1 MGTSAAEVLHF
12 VSVPAD
18 AADESFTPTY
28 IFASRREP
36 QSTQGNNANQGS
48 PGVQQILPLSGSKK
62 VCILCNNTLNFYTLP
77 ELSPAFNTVVSN
89 CTWVGGIDLN
99 NGAKQDIAETVMI
112 CIKSRIRLVR
122 IGDAPVRVKDIEF
135 PGCLASARRENYAC
149 VADSNSYS
157 LLDVE
162 NKQKINLFPI
172 SSLDESSG
180 SGRVSG
186 RVEDISHAFEPRTS
200 SNSISGRHG
209 LSDPNIDAKPH
220 NRSTSLGTFVAAIG
234 KRQGTPTSTSRERQE
249 RKHLE
254 SSERASSPLRAPT
267 ARRSLSTSRSPSRNS
282 PSPEKPLP
290 PPPEQRNPQKA
301 VPTISSKMSPNLR
314 PHIVSPSASEF
325 LLTIGTTPTEPGVG
339 LFVNL
344 DGDVVRGTLQFSRY
358 PTAVVVDTNEPGLES
373 SSQSNGG
380 FSEGHILAAMPRPG
394 TPHDHP
400 SIEIQKWSMS
410 GDYQK
415 EWLDVPV
422 HLRVDDSL
430 GSESSYKNGLGSVH
444 TAITVPFPEVG
455 ASLRASR
462 LKLRSNRIGV
472 KADGEE
478 KPVLEDW
485 ETRRNKEEAEFGRR
499 LGGRESNI
507 VVWSGDKIWWIV
519 RNPLAMRLDAAVNH
533 ALGTFDDTS
542 TTTFGVNRNRLIE
555 IITNIRGQEAT
566 TETEFLSLEY
576 IRQKISLILFC
587 DFILQ
592 PPASLTT
599 HDRHNRIIGELLMES
614 RTDPRVILNLLP
626 LLHGEITE
634 GSKGIWIHS
643 GLVWVIEHFWSTV
656 SRKSQPSAERI
667 LDLKNREMIDL
678 LKQYLFAWRQRKGFG
693 STEDEAEVSQT
704 VDAAILHVLLH
715 SDKLHLGGSSG
726 FSSSKAELYSL
737 VDAGVDC
744 FDRAVALLEK
754 YQRLFVLSRL
764 YGGQK
769 MAEKVLQTWRRI
781 IDGELDAGG
790 ELGDGEN
797 EMRKYLVKIRDP
809 NIFHEYGAWL
819 ATRNP
824 ALGVQVYT
832 DDTSKV
838 KLPPHEVVALLQE
851 KAPEAVKVYLEH
863 LVFGKKNFQY
873 ANNLISYYLDSV
885 LAILSSSEEA
895 KEILSKSYETYRSLQ
910 SPKPTYR
917 QFITDNALSIPWW
930 HDRLRLLEL
939 LGGSHGTEFSY
950 DLEKIVSRIEPYEQS
965 LVPESIILDGRQ
977 GRHHQ
982 ALRLLIHGL
991 GDYHTAISYC
1001 LLNGAS
1007 IFYPA
1012 SGPGSTSIFHATP
1025 AAEGEDQQ
1033 EVLFG
1038 YLLGEFLRIED
1049 MDNRLECT
1057 SGLLERFGSW
1067 YDLSEVLGLI
1077 PESWSIDQISGFL
1090 VSALRRLVQEKNE
1103 AMITKALSGAE
1114 NLQVAA
1120 KFVEK
1125 CSELGPQMD
1134 TGQ

>member
-1 MGTSAAEVLHF
+1 MYVGTSAAEVLHF
-12 VSVPAD
+12 VSIPAD
-18 AADESFTPTY
+18 AADESLTPTY
-28 IFASRREP
+28 MFATRREL
-36 QSTQGNNANQGS
+36 QSMQGSNANQDS
-48 PGVQQILPLSGSKK
+48 LGVQQILPLSGPKK
-62 VCILCNNTLNFYTLP
+62 VCILCNNTLTFYSLP
-77 ELSPAFNTVVSN
+77 ELSPAFNTIVSN

-99 NGAKQDIAETVMI
+99 SDAKQDIAETVMI

-135 PGCLASARRENYAC
+135 PGCLASARRENFAC

-180 SGRVSG
+180 SGRV
-186 RVEDISHAFEPRTS
+186 EDISQAFESRTS
-200 SNSISGRHG
+200 RNSVSGRPG
-209 LSDPNIDAKPH
+209 LPDSNIDVKPH

-234 KRQGTPTSTSRERQE
+234 KRQATPTSTSREGQE

-267 ARRSLSTSRSPSRNS
+267 ARRSVSTSRSPSRQS
-282 PSPEKPLP
+282 PSPEKSLP
-290 PPPEQRNPQKA
+290 PPPEHPSSQKA
-301 VPTISSKMSPNLR
+301 VQTISSKLPSNLR
-314 PHIVSPSASEF
+314 PHIVSPSATEF
-325 LLTIGTTPTEPGVG
+325 LLTTGTTPIEPGVG

-358 PTAVVVDTNEPGLES
+358 PTAVVVDMNEPGLES
-373 SSQSNGG
+373 NSQSNGG

-394 TPHDHP
+394 TPHDRP
-400 SIEIQKWSMS
+400 SIEIQKWSMG
-410 GDYQK
+410 GDNQK

-422 HLRVDDSL
+422 NLSADDSL
-430 GSESSYKNGLGSVH
+430 ASDSPYKHGLVGVH
-444 TAITVPFPEVG
+444 TSIIVPFAEVG

-462 LKLRSNRIGV
+462 LKLPNGKIGII
-472 KADGEE
+472 ADDEE
-478 KPVLEDW
+478 KPVLEDM
-485 ETRRNKEEAEFGRR
+485 ETQRNEEEAEFGRR

-507 VVWSGDKIWWIV
+507 VVWSGNKIWWV
-519 RNPLAMRLDAAVNH
+519 VKNPLAMRLDAAINH
-533 ALGTFDDTS
+533 ALGIIDDTS
-542 TTTFGVNRNRLIE
+542 STTPDVNRSRLIE

-592 PPASLTT
+592 PPVSLKS
-599 HDRHNRIIGELLMES
+599 HDNQNRIIGDLLMES
-614 RTDPRVILNLLP
+614 STDPRVILSLVPVLR
-626 LLHGEITE
+626 GEITE

-643 GLVWVIEHFWSTV
+643 GLVWVIEHFWSAI
-656 SRKSQPSAERI
+656 SSKSLPSKERI
-667 LDLKNREMIDL
+667 LDLRTGEMIDL
-678 LKQYLFAWRQRKGFG
+678 LKRYLFAWRQRKGFG

-704 VDAAILHVLLH
+704 VDAAILHLLLH
-715 SDKLHLGGSSG
+715 SDKLHLDGSAG
-726 FSSSKAELYSL
+726 FPSSRAELYSL

-754 YQRLFVLSRL
+754 YDRLFVLSRL

-769 MAEKVLQTWRRI
+769 MAGKVLHTWRRI
-781 IDGELDAGG
+781 IDGENDAGN

-809 NIFHEYGAWL
+809 KIFQEYGVWL
-819 ATRNP
+819 AMRNP

-832 DDTSKV
+832 DDYSKV
-838 KLPPHEVVALLQE
+838 KLLPHEVVALLQE
-851 KAPEAVKVYLEH
+851 KAPEAVKFYLEH
-863 LVFGKKNFQY
+863 LVFGKKNFHY
-873 ANNLISYYLDSV
+873 ANDLISYYLDNV
-885 LAILSSSEEA
+885 LTILSSSEEA
-895 KEILSKSYETYRSLQ
+895 KEILSKSYETYRALQ

-939 LGGSHGTEFSY
+939 LGGSHGADFSY
-950 DLEKIVSRIEPYEQS
+950 DVENILARIEPFEQS

-1012 SGPGSTSIFHATP
+1012 SGPSSTAVIHA
-1025 AAEGEDQQ
+1025 AGGEDQQ
-1033 EVLFG
+1033 AVLFG
-1038 YLLGEFLRIED
+1038 CLLGEFLRIED
-1049 MDNRLECT
+1049 MDNRLERT
-1057 SGLLERFGSW
+1057 SELLERFGSW

-1077 PESWSIDQISGFL
+1077 PESWSVDHISGFL
-1090 VSALRRLVQEKNE
+1090 VSALRRLVQERNE

-1125 CSELGPQMD
+1125 CSSLGPQVD

>member
-12 VSVPAD
+12 VSIPAN
-18 AADESFTPTY
+18 AADESLNPTY
-28 IFASRREP
+28 MFATRREP
-36 QSTQGNNANQGS
+36 QSTQSNNANQAS
-48 PGVQQILPLSGSKK
+48 PGVQQILPLSGCKK
-62 VCILCNNTLNFYTLP
+62 VCILCNNTLTFYSLP
-77 ELSPAFNTVVSN
+77 ELSPAFNTIVSN

-99 NGAKQDIAETVMI
+99 NDAKQDIAETVMI

-122 IGDAPVRVKDIEF
+122 IGDAPVRIKDIEF
-135 PGCLASARRENYAC
+135 PGCLASARRENFAC

-172 SSLDESSG
+172 SSLDESLG
-180 SGRVSG
+180 NG
-186 RVEDISHAFEPRTS
+186 RVEDISHAFESRTS
-200 SNSISGRHG
+200 SNSVSGRPG
-209 LSDPNIDAKPH
+209 LSDANIDAKPH

-267 ARRSLSTSRSPSRNS
+267 ARRSVSTSRSPSRQS

-290 PPPEQRNPQKA
+290 PPPEQPSSQKP
-301 VPTISSKMSPNLR
+301 VPIISSKISSNLR

-325 LLTIGTTPTEPGVG
+325 LLTTGTTPTEPGVG

-358 PTAVVVDTNEPGLES
+358 PTAVVVDMNEPDLES
-373 SSQSNGG
+373 SLQSNGG

-400 SIEIQKWSMS
+400 SIEIQKWSM
-410 GDYQK
+410 GGEDQK
-415 EWLDVPV
+415 EWLDVPA
-422 HLRVDDSL
+422 DPSL
-430 GSESSYKNGLGSVH
+430 GDNLGSDSCYKYGLGGVH
-444 TAITVPFPEVG
+444 TTITVPFPEVG
-455 ASLRASR
+455 ANLRASR
-462 LKLRSNRIGV
+462 LKLPSDRIGIISN
-472 KADGEE
+472 GEE
-478 KPVLEDW
+478 NPVSVLEDW

-507 VVWSGDKIWWIV
+507 VLWSGDKIWWVV
-519 RNPLAMRLDAAVNH
+519 RNPLAMRLDAAINQ
-533 ALGTFDDTS
+533 ALGIIDDNS
-542 TTTFGVNRNRLIE
+542 TTTLDVNQNRLIE

-576 IRQKISLILFC
+576 IRQKICLILFC

-592 PPASLTT
+592 PPMSLKI
-599 HDRHNRIIGELLMES
+599 HDKQNRIIGELLMES
-614 RTDPRVILNLLP
+614 NTDPRVILTLVP
-626 LLHGEITE
+626 LLREEVTE

-643 GLVWVIEHFWSTV
+643 GLVWVIEHFWPTI
-656 SRKSQPSAERI
+656 SRKSQPSEERI
-667 LDLKNREMIDL
+667 LDLRSVEMVDL
-678 LKQYLFAWRQRKGFG
+678 LKRYLFAWRQRKGFG

-704 VDAAILHVLLH
+704 VDAAILHLLLH
-715 SDKLHLGGSSG
+715 SDKVHLSGSAG
-726 FSSSKAELYSL
+726 FPSSKTELYSL

-754 YQRLFVLSRL
+754 HQRLFVLSRL

-769 MAEKVLQTWRRI
+769 MAGKVLHTWRRI
-781 IDGELDAGG
+781 IEGEADAGN

-809 NIFHEYGAWL
+809 NMFHEYGVWL

-824 ALGVQVYT
+824 TLGVQVYT
-832 DDTSKV
+832 DDNSKV

-873 ANNLISYYLDSV
+873 ANDLISYYLDSV

-895 KEILSKSYETYRSLQ
+895 KEILSKSYETYRALQ

-939 LGGSHGTEFSY
+939 LGGSHGAEFSY
-950 DLEKIVSRIEPYEQS
+950 DVEKILSRIEPFEQS

-1012 SGPGSTSIFHATP
+1012 SGPSSTPIIR
-1025 AAEGEDQQ
+1025 AAEGEDKQ

-1049 MDNRLECT
+1049 MDNRLERT
-1057 SGLLERFGSW
+1057 SELLERFGSW

-1077 PESWSIDQISGFL
+1077 PESWSVDHISGFL

-1120 KFVEK
+1120 KYVEK
-1125 CSELGPQMD
+1125 CSELGPQVD

>member
-12 VSVPAD
+12 VSIPAN
-18 AADESFTPTY
+18 AADESLNPTY
-28 IFASRREP
+28 MFATRREP
-36 QSTQGNNANQGS
+36 QSTQSNNANQAS
-48 PGVQQILPLSGSKK
+48 PGVQQILPLSGCKK
-62 VCILCNNTLNFYTLP
+62 VCILCNNTLTFYSLP
-77 ELSPAFNTVVSN
+77 ELSPAFNTIVSN

-99 NGAKQDIAETVMI
+99 NDAKQDIAETVMI

-122 IGDAPVRVKDIEF
+122 IGDAPVRIKDIEF
-135 PGCLASARRENYAC
+135 PGCLASARRENFAC

-172 SSLDESSG
+172 SSLDESLG
-180 SGRVSG
+180 NG
-186 RVEDISHAFEPRTS
+186 RVEDISHAFESRTS
-200 SNSISGRHG
+200 SNSVSGRPG
-209 LSDPNIDAKPH
+209 LSDPNFDAKPH

-267 ARRSLSTSRSPSRNS
+267 ARRSVSTSRSPSRQS

-290 PPPEQRNPQKA
+290 PPPEQPSSQKP
-301 VPTISSKMSPNLR
+301 VPIISSKISSNLR

-325 LLTIGTTPTEPGVG
+325 LLTTGTTPTEPGVG

-358 PTAVVVDTNEPGLES
+358 PTAVVVDMNEPDLES
-373 SSQSNGG
+373 SLQSNGG

-400 SIEIQKWSMS
+400 SIEIQKWSM
-410 GDYQK
+410 GGEDQK
-415 EWLDVPV
+415 EWLDVPA
-422 HLRVDDSL
+422 DPSL
-430 GSESSYKNGLGSVH
+430 GDNLGSDSCYKYGLGGVH
-444 TAITVPFPEVG
+444 TTITVPFPEVG
-455 ASLRASR
+455 ANLRASR
-462 LKLRSNRIGV
+462 LKLPSDRIGIISN
-472 KADGEE
+472 GEE
-478 KPVLEDW
+478 NPVSVLEDW

-507 VVWSGDKIWWIV
+507 VLWSGDKIWWVV
-519 RNPLAMRLDAAVNH
+519 RNPLAMRLDAAINQ
-533 ALGTFDDTS
+533 ALGIIDDNS
-542 TTTFGVNRNRLIE
+542 TTTLDVNQNRLIE

-576 IRQKISLILFC
+576 IRQKICLILFC

-592 PPASLTT
+592 PPMSLKI
-599 HDRHNRIIGELLMES
+599 HDKQNRIIGELLMES
-614 RTDPRVILNLLP
+614 NTDPRVILTLVP
-626 LLHGEITE
+626 LLREEVTE

-643 GLVWVIEHFWSTV
+643 GLVWVIEHFWPTI
-656 SRKSQPSAERI
+656 SRKSQPSEERI
-667 LDLKNREMIDL
+667 LDLRSVEMVDL
-678 LKQYLFAWRQRKGFG
+678 LKRYLFAWRQRKGFG

-704 VDAAILHVLLH
+704 VDAAILHLLLH
-715 SDKLHLGGSSG
+715 SDKVHLSGSAG
-726 FSSSKAELYSL
+726 FPSSKTELYSL

-754 YQRLFVLSRL
+754 HQRLFVLSRL

-769 MAEKVLQTWRRI
+769 MAGKVLHTWRRI
-781 IDGELDAGG
+781 IEGEADAGN

-809 NIFHEYGAWL
+809 NMFHEYGVWL

-824 ALGVQVYT
+824 TLGVQVYT
-832 DDTSKV
+832 DDNSKV

-873 ANNLISYYLDSV
+873 ANDLISYYLDSV

-895 KEILSKSYETYRSLQ
+895 KEILSKSYETYRALQ

-939 LGGSHGTEFSY
+939 LGGSHGAEFSY
-950 DLEKIVSRIEPYEQS
+950 DVEKILSRIEPFEQS

-1012 SGPGSTSIFHATP
+1012 SGPSSTPIIR
-1025 AAEGEDQQ
+1025 AAEGEDKQ

-1049 MDNRLECT
+1049 MDNRLERT
-1057 SGLLERFGSW
+1057 SELLERFGSW

-1077 PESWSIDQISGFL
+1077 PESWSVDHISGFL

-1120 KFVEK
+1120 KYVEK
-1125 CSELGPQMD
+1125 CSELGPQVD

>member
-1 MGTSAAEVLHF
+1 MGTSASEVLHF
-12 VSVPAD
+12 VSIPAD
-18 AADESFTPTY
+18 AADESLNPTY
-28 IFASRREP
+28 MFATRREP

-62 VCILCNNTLNFYTLP
+62 VCILCNNTLTFYSLP
-77 ELSPAFNTVVSN
+77 ELSPAFNTIVSN

-99 NGAKQDIAETVMI
+99 NNAKQDTAETVMI

-135 PGCLASARRENYAC
+135 PGCLASARRENFAC

-162 NKQKINLFPI
+162 NKQKITLFPI

-180 SGRVSG
+180 SGRV
-186 RVEDISHAFEPRTS
+186 EDISHAFESRTS
-200 SNSISGRHG
+200 SNSISGRPG
-209 LSDPNIDAKPH
+209 LSDSNNDAKLH

-254 SSERASSPLRAPT
+254 STERASSPLRAPT
-267 ARRSLSTSRSPSRNS
+267 ARRSVSTSRSPSRQS

-290 PPPEQRNPQKA
+290 PPPEQPSSQKA
-301 VPTISSKMSPNLR
+301 IPTISSKISSNLK

-325 LLTIGTTPTEPGVG
+325 LLTTGTTPAEPGVG

-358 PTAVVVDTNEPGLES
+358 PTALVVDMNESGLES
-373 SSQSNGG
+373 SLRSNGRL
-380 FSEGHILAAMPRPG
+380 SEGHILAAMPRPG

-400 SIEIQKWSMS
+400 SIEIQKWSMG
-410 GDYQK
+410 GDDRK

-422 HLRVDDSL
+422 HQSLDDTL
-430 GSESSYKNGLGSVH
+430 GSDSSYKHGLGAVH
-444 TAITVPFPEVG
+444 TTITVPFLEVG

-462 LKLRSNRIGV
+462 LKLLGDRTGII
-472 KADGEE
+472 ADGEE

-499 LGGRESNI
+499 LGGRESNM

-519 RNPLAMRLDAAVNH
+519 RNPLAMRLDAAIYD
-533 ALGTFDDTS
+533 ALGIIDDNS
-542 TTTFGVNRNRLIE
+542 TTTLDVNRNRLIE

-592 PPASLTT
+592 PPLSLTT
-599 HDRHNRIIGELLMES
+599 YDKHNSIIGELLMES
-614 RTDPRVILNLLP
+614 STDPRVILTLVP
-626 LLHGEITE
+626 LLREEISQ

-643 GLVWVIEHFWSTV
+643 GLVWVIEHFWSTI
-656 SRKSQPSAERI
+656 SSKSQPSEERV
-667 LDLKNREMIDL
+667 LDLRNVEIIDL
-678 LKQYLFAWRQRKGFG
+678 LKRYLFAWRQRKGFG

-704 VDAAILHVLLH
+704 VDAAILHLLLH
-715 SDKLHLGGSSG
+715 SDKVHLGGSAG
-726 FSSSKAELYSL
+726 FPSAQAELYSL

-744 FDRAVALLEK
+744 FDRAVSLLEN

-769 MAEKVLQTWRRI
+769 MAGKVLHTWRRI
-781 IDGELDAGG
+781 IDGETDAGN

-809 NIFHEYGAWL
+809 NIFHEYGVWL

-832 DDTSKV
+832 DDNSKV
-838 KLPPHEVVALLQE
+838 KLPPHEVVALLQA

-873 ANNLISYYLDSV
+873 ANDLISYYLDSV

-895 KEILSKSYETYRSLQ
+895 KGILSKSYENYRALK

-917 QFITDNALSIPWW
+917 QFITDNALPIPWW

-939 LGGSHGTEFSY
+939 LGGSHGAEFSY
-950 DLEKIVSRIEPYEQS
+950 DVEKILSRIEPFEQS

-1012 SGPGSTSIFHATP
+1012 SGSSSTSVIN

-1038 YLLGEFLRIED
+1038 YLLGEFLCIED
-1049 MDNRLECT
+1049 MDNRLERT
-1057 SGLLERFGSW
+1057 SELLERFGSW
-1067 YDLSEVLGLI
+1067 YDLSEVLCLI
-1077 PESWSIDQISGFL
+1077 PESWSVDRISGFL

-1125 CSELGPQMD
+1125 CSELEPQVD
-1134 TGQ
+1134 TGL

>member
-12 VSVPAD
+12 VSIPAN
-18 AADESFTPTY
+18 AADESLNPTY
-28 IFASRREP
+28 MFATRREP
-36 QSTQGNNANQGS
+36 QSTQSNHANQAS

-62 VCILCNNTLNFYTLP
+62 VCILCNNTLTFYSLP
-77 ELSPAFNTVVSN
+77 ELSPAFNTIVSN

-99 NGAKQDIAETVMI
+99 SDAKQDIAETVMI

-122 IGDAPVRVKDIEF
+122 IGDAPVRIKDIEF
-135 PGCLASARRENYAC
+135 PGCLASARRENFAC

-172 SSLDESSG
+172 SSLDESLG
-180 SGRVSG
+180 SG
-186 RVEDISHAFEPRTS
+186 RVEDISHAFESRTS
-200 SNSISGRHG
+200 SNSVSGRPS
-209 LSDPNIDAKPH
+209 LPDPNISAKPH

-234 KRQGTPTSTSRERQE
+234 KRQGTPTSTSREREE
-249 RKHLE
+249 RKLLE

-267 ARRSLSTSRSPSRNS
+267 ARRSVSTSRSPSRQS

-290 PPPEQRNPQKA
+290 PPPEQPSSQKA
-301 VPTISSKMSPNLR
+301 VPIITSKISSNLK

-325 LLTIGTTPTEPGVG
+325 LLTTGTTPTEPGVG

-358 PTAVVVDTNEPGLES
+358 PTAVVVDMNEPDLES

-380 FSEGHILAAMPRPG
+380 FSEGHILAAMPRSG
-394 TPHDHP
+394 TPRDHP
-400 SIEIQKWSMS
+400 SIEIQKWSM
-410 GDYQK
+410 GGEDQK

-422 HLRVDDSL
+422 DPSFDDSL
-430 GSESSYKNGLGSVH
+430 GSDSSYKHGLGSVH
-444 TAITVPFPEVG
+444 TTITVPFPEVG

-462 LKLRSNRIGV
+462 LKLPSDRIGIIS
-472 KADGEE
+472 DGKES
-478 KPVLEDW
+478 PVLEDW

-519 RNPLAMRLDAAVNH
+519 RNPLAMRLDGAINQ
-533 ALGTFDDTS
+533 ALGIIDDNL
-542 TTTFGVNRNRLIE
+542 TTTLDVNQNRLIE
-555 IITNIRGQEAT
+555 IINNIRGQEAT

-576 IRQKISLILFC
+576 VRQKISLLLFC

-592 PPASLTT
+592 LPMSLKIQ
-599 HDRHNRIIGELLMES
+599 DNQNRIIGELLMES
-614 RTDPRVILNLLP
+614 NTDPRVILTLVP
-626 LLHGEITE
+626 LLREEVTE

-643 GLVWVIEHFWSTV
+643 GLVWVIGHFWPTI
-656 SRKSQPSAERI
+656 SRKSQPSEERI
-667 LDLKNREMIDL
+667 LDLRNVEMVDL
-678 LKQYLFAWRQRKGFG
+678 LKRYLFSWRQRKGFG
-693 STEDEAEVSQT
+693 STEDVAEVSQT
-704 VDAAILHVLLH
+704 VDAAILHLLLY
-715 SDKLHLGGSSG
+715 SDKLHLGGSAG
-726 FSSSKAELYSL
+726 FPSSKTELYSL

-769 MAEKVLQTWRRI
+769 MAGKVLHTWRRI
-781 IDGELDAGG
+781 IEGEADAGN

-797 EMRKYLVKIRDP
+797 EVRKYLVKIRDP
-809 NIFHEYGAWL
+809 NMFHEYGVWL

-832 DDTSKV
+832 DDNSKV
-838 KLPPHEVVALLQE
+838 KLPPHEVVSLLQE

-873 ANNLISYYLDSV
+873 ANDLISYYLDSV

-895 KEILSKSYETYRSLQ
+895 KEILAKSYETYRALQ

-917 QFITDNALSIPWW
+917 QFITDNSLSIPWW

-939 LGGSHGTEFSY
+939 LGGSHGAEFFY
-950 DLEKIVSRIEPYEQS
+950 DVEQILSRIEPFEQS

-1012 SGPGSTSIFHATP
+1012 SSPSSNPVIHTAD
-1025 AAEGEDQQ
+1025 GEDNQ

-1049 MDNRLECT
+1049 IDNRLERT
-1057 SGLLERFGSW
+1057 SELLERFGSW

-1077 PESWSIDQISGFL
+1077 PESWSVDHISGFL

-1120 KFVEK
+1120 NFVEK
-1125 CSELGPQMD
+1125 CIELGPQVD
-1134 TGQ
+1134 ISQ

>member
-12 VSVPAD
+12 VSIPAD
-18 AADESFTPTY
+18 TTDESLTPTY
-28 IFASRREP
+28 MFATRREL
-36 QSTQGNNANQGS
+36 QSTQGNNANQDS
-48 PGVQQILPLSGSKK
+48 PGVQQILPLSGPKK
-62 VCILCNNTLNFYTLP
+62 VCILCNNTLTFYSLP
-77 ELSPAFNTVVSN
+77 ELSPAFNTIVSN

-99 NGAKQDIAETVMI
+99 SDAKQGIAETVMI

-122 IGDAPVRVKDIEF
+122 IGDAPVRAKDIEF
-135 PGCLASARRENYAC
+135 PGCLASARRENFAC

-180 SGRVSG
+180 SGRV
-186 RVEDISHAFEPRTS
+186 EDISHAFESRTS
-200 SNSISGRHG
+200 RNSVSGRHS
-209 LSDPNIDAKPH
+209 LPDSNSDVKPH

-249 RKHLE
+249 KKHLE

-267 ARRSLSTSRSPSRNS
+267 AQRSVSTSRSPSQQS
-282 PSPEKPLP
+282 PPPDKSLP
-290 PPPEQRNPQKA
+290 PPSEHPSSQKA
-301 VPTISSKMSPNLR
+301 VPTVSSKLSSNLR

-325 LLTIGTTPTEPGVG
+325 LLTTGTTPIEPGVG

-358 PTAVVVDTNEPGLES
+358 PTAVVVDMNEPGLES
-373 SSQSNGG
+373 TSQSNGG
-380 FSEGHILAAMPRPG
+380 FSEGYILAAMPRPG
-394 TPHDHP
+394 IPHDRP
-400 SIEIQKWSMS
+400 SIEIQKWSMGG
-410 GDYQK
+410 GDQK

-422 HLRVDDSL
+422 NLSADDIL
-430 GSESSYKNGLGSVH
+430 AGERSYKHGLGGVH
-444 TAITVPFPEVG
+444 TSITVPFTEVG

-462 LKLRSNRIGV
+462 LKLPSGRIGII
-472 KADGEE
+472 ADDEE
-478 KPVLEDW
+478 KPDLED
-485 ETRRNKEEAEFGRR
+485 RDIQRNKEEAEFGRR

-507 VVWSGDKIWWIV
+507 VVWSGNKIWWV
-519 RNPLAMRLDAAVNH
+519 VKNPLAMRLDAAINH
-533 ALGTFDDTS
+533 ALGIIDDTFS
-542 TTTFGVNRNRLIE
+542 TTPDVNRGRLIE

-592 PPASLTT
+592 PPLSLKS
-599 HDRHNRIIGELLMES
+599 HDKQNRIIGDLLMECS
-614 RTDPRVILNLLP
+614 TDPRVILSLVPALRE
-626 LLHGEITE
+626 EITE

-643 GLVWVIEHFWSTV
+643 GLVWVTEHFWSRI
-656 SRKSQPSAERI
+656 SSKSLPSEERI
-667 LDLKNREMIDL
+667 LDLRTGEMIDL
-678 LKQYLFAWRQRKGFG
+678 LKRYLFAWRQRKGFG
-693 STEDEAEVSQT
+693 SIEDVAEVSQT
-704 VDAAILHVLLH
+704 VDAAILHLLLH
-715 SDKLHLGGSSG
+715 SDKLHLDGSAG
-726 FSSSKAELYSL
+726 IPSSRAELYSL

-754 YQRLFVLSRL
+754 YDRLFVLSRL

-769 MAEKVLQTWRRI
+769 IAGKVLHTWRRI
-781 IDGELDAGG
+781 IDGEKDAGN
-790 ELGDGEN
+790 ELEDGEN
-797 EMRKYLVKIRDP
+797 EMRKYLVKIKDP
-809 NIFHEYGAWL
+809 KIFHEYGVWL
-819 ATRNP
+819 AMRNP

-832 DDTSKV
+832 DDYSKV
-838 KLPPHEVVALLQE
+838 KLLPHEVVALLKE

-863 LVFGKKNFQY
+863 LVFGKKNFHY
-873 ANNLISYYLDSV
+873 ANDLISYYLDNV
-885 LAILSSSEEA
+885 LTILSSSEEA
-895 KEILSKSYETYRSLQ
+895 KEILSESYETYRALQ

-917 QFITDNALSIPWW
+917 QFITENALSIPWW

-939 LGGSHGTEFSY
+939 LGGSHGADFSY
-950 DLEKIVSRIEPYEQS
+950 DVENILSRIEPFEQS

-1012 SGPGSTSIFHATP
+1012 SGSSSNAVIHA
-1025 AAEGEDQQ
+1025 AGGEDQQ
-1033 EVLFG
+1033 AALFG
-1038 YLLGEFLRIED
+1038 YLLEEFLRIED
-1049 MDNRLECT
+1049 MDNRLERT
-1057 SGLLERFGSW
+1057 SELLERFGSW

-1077 PESWSIDQISGFL
+1077 PESWSIDHISGFL
-1090 VSALRRLVQEKNE
+1090 ISALRRLVQQKNE

-1125 CSELGPQMD
+1125 CSSLGPQVD

>member
-12 VSVPAD
+12 VSIPAD
-18 AADESFTPTY
+18 AADESLTPTY
-28 IFASRREP
+28 MFATRREL
-36 QSTQGNNANQGS
+36 QSTPGSNANQDS
-48 PGVQQILPLSGSKK
+48 PGVQQILPLSGPKK
-62 VCILCNNTLNFYTLP
+62 VCILCNNTLTFYSLP
-77 ELSPAFNTVVSN
+77 ELSPAFNTIVSN

-99 NGAKQDIAETVMI
+99 SDAKQDIAETVMI

-135 PGCLASARRENYAC
+135 PGCLASARRENFAC

-172 SSLDESSG
+172 SSLDDSSG
-180 SGRVSG
+180 SG
-186 RVEDISHAFEPRTS
+186 RVEDISHAIESRTS
-200 SNSISGRHG
+200 RNSVSGRPV
-209 LSDPNIDAKPH
+209 LQDSNIDVKPH

-234 KRQGTPTSTSRERQE
+234 KRQGTPTSPSRERQE
-249 RKHLE
+249 KKHLE

-267 ARRSLSTSRSPSRNS
+267 ARRSVSTSRSPSRQS
-282 PSPEKPLP
+282 PSPEKSLP
-290 PPPEQRNPQKA
+290 PPPEHPSSQKA
-301 VPTISSKMSPNLR
+301 VPTISSKLASNLR

-325 LLTIGTTPTEPGVG
+325 LLTTGTTPIEPGVG

-358 PTAVVVDTNEPGLES
+358 PTAVVVDMNEPGLES
-373 SSQSNGG
+373 NSQSNGG

-394 TPHDHP
+394 TPHDRP
-400 SIEIQKWSMS
+400 SIEIQKWSMG
-410 GDYQK
+410 GDDQK

-422 HLRVDDSL
+422 NLSADGSL
-430 GSESSYKNGLGSVH
+430 AGDSSYMNGLGDVH
-444 TAITVPFPEVG
+444 TSITVPFAEVG

-462 LKLRSNRIGV
+462 LKLPNCRIGII
-472 KADGEE
+472 ADNEE
-478 KPVLEDW
+478 IPVLEDS
-485 ETRRNKEEAEFGRR
+485 ETQRNKEEAEFGRR
-499 LGGRESNI
+499 LGGRKSNI
-507 VVWSGDKIWWIV
+507 VVWSGNKIWWV
-519 RNPLAMRLDAAVNH
+519 VKNPLAMRLDAAINH
-533 ALGTFDDTS
+533 ALGIIDATSS
-542 TTTFGVNRNRLIE
+542 TTPDVNRSRLIE
-555 IITNIRGQEAT
+555 IITNIRDQEAT

-592 PPASLTT
+592 PPASLKS
-599 HDRHNRIIGELLMES
+599 HDKQNRIIGDLLMES
-614 RTDPRVILNLLP
+614 STDPRVILSLVPVLRE
-626 LLHGEITE
+626 EITE

-643 GLVWVIEHFWSTV
+643 GLIWVIEHFWSAI
-656 SRKSQPSAERI
+656 SSKSLPSEERI
-667 LDLKNREMIDL
+667 LDLTTGEMIDL
-678 LKQYLFAWRQRKGFG
+678 LKRYLFAWRQRKGFG
-693 STEDEAEVSQT
+693 STEDKAEVSQT
-704 VDAAILHVLLH
+704 VDAAILHLLLH
-715 SDKLHLGGSSG
+715 SDKLHLDVSAGIPSSR
-726 FSSSKAELYSL
+726 AELYSL
-737 VDAGVDC
+737 VDGGVDC

-754 YQRLFVLSRL
+754 YDRLFVLSRL

-769 MAEKVLQTWRRI
+769 MAGKVLHTWRRI
-781 IDGELDAGG
+781 IEGEKDAGN
-790 ELGDGEN
+790 ELADGEN

-809 NIFHEYGAWL
+809 KIFHEYGVWL
-819 ATRNP
+819 AMRNP
-824 ALGVQVYT
+824 GLGVQVYT
-832 DDTSKV
+832 DDYSKV
-838 KLPPHEVVALLQE
+838 KLLPHEVVALLKE

-863 LVFGKKNFQY
+863 LVFGKKNFHY
-873 ANNLISYYLDSV
+873 ANDLISYYLDNV
-885 LAILSSSEEA
+885 LTILSSSEEA
-895 KEILSKSYETYRSLQ
+895 KEVLSKSYETYRALQ

-917 QFITDNALSIPWW
+917 QFITDNALSSPWW

-939 LGGSHGTEFSY
+939 LGGSHGADFSY
-950 DLEKIVSRIEPYEQS
+950 DVENILSRIEPFEQS

-1012 SGPGSTSIFHATP
+1012 AGPSSTAVMHA
-1025 AAEGEDQQ
+1025 AGGEDQQ
-1033 EVLFG
+1033 AVLFG

-1049 MDNRLECT
+1049 MDNRLERT
-1057 SGLLERFGSW
+1057 SELLERFGSW

-1077 PESWSIDQISGFL
+1077 PESWSVDRISGFL

-1125 CSELGPQMD
+1125 CSSLGPQVD

>member
-1 MGTSAAEVLHF
+1 MGTSASEVLHF
-12 VSVPAD
+12 VSIPAD
-18 AADESFTPTY
+18 AADESLNPTY
-28 IFASRREP
+28 MFATRREP

-62 VCILCNNTLNFYTLP
+62 VCILCNNTLTFYSLP
-77 ELSPAFNTVVSN
+77 ELSPAFNTIVSN

-99 NGAKQDIAETVMI
+99 SDAKQDTAETVMI

-135 PGCLASARRENYAC
+135 PGCLASARRENFAC

-162 NKQKINLFPI
+162 NKQKITLFPI

-180 SGRVSG
+180 SGRV
-186 RVEDISHAFEPRTS
+186 EDISHAFESRTS
-200 SNSISGRHG
+200 SNSISGRPG
-209 LSDPNIDAKPH
+209 LSDSNIDAKPH

-234 KRQGTPTSTSRERQE
+234 KRQGTPISTSRERQE

-254 SSERASSPLRAPT
+254 STERASSPLRAPT
-267 ARRSLSTSRSPSRNS
+267 ARRSVSTSRSPSRQS
-282 PSPEKPLP
+282 SSPEKSLP
-290 PPPEQRNPQKA
+290 PPPEQPSSQKGL
-301 VPTISSKMSPNLR
+301 PTISSKISSNLK

-325 LLTIGTTPTEPGVG
+325 LLTTGTTPTEPGVG

-358 PTAVVVDTNEPGLES
+358 PTALVVDMNEPGLES
-373 SSQSNGG
+373 SLQSNGRL
-380 FSEGHILAAMPRPG
+380 SEGHILAAMPRPG
-394 TPHDHP
+394 TPHNHP
-400 SIEIQKWSMS
+400 SIEIQKWSMG
-410 GDYQK
+410 GDDRK
-415 EWLDVPV
+415 EWVDVPV
-422 HLRVDDSL
+422 HPSLDDTL
-430 GSESSYKNGLGSVH
+430 GSDSSYRHGLGAVH
-444 TAITVPFPEVG
+444 TTITVPFPEVG

-462 LKLRSNRIGV
+462 LKLPGDRIGPI
-472 KADGEE
+472 ADGEE
-478 KPVLEDW
+478 EPVLEDW
-485 ETRRNKEEAEFGRR
+485 ESRRNKEEAEFGRR

-519 RNPLAMRLDAAVNH
+519 RNPLAMRLDAAIH
-533 ALGTFDDTS
+533 DALGIIDDNS
-542 TTTFGVNRNRLIE
+542 TTTLDVNRNRLIE

-592 PPASLTT
+592 PPLSLTT
-599 HDRHNRIIGELLMES
+599 YDKHNRIIGELLMES
-614 RTDPRVILNLLP
+614 STDPRVILTLVP
-626 LLHGEITE
+626 LLREEITE

-643 GLVWVIEHFWSTV
+643 GLVWVIEHFWSTI
-656 SRKSQPSAERI
+656 SSKSQPSEERV
-667 LDLKNREMIDL
+667 LDLRNVEIIDL
-678 LKQYLFAWRQRKGFG
+678 LKRYLFAWRQRKGFG

-704 VDAAILHVLLH
+704 VDAAILHLLLH
-715 SDKLHLGGSSG
+715 SDKLHLGGSAG
-726 FSSSKAELYSL
+726 FPSSRAELYSL
-737 VDAGVDC
+737 VDAGLDC
-744 FDRAVALLEK
+744 FDRAVSLLEN

-769 MAEKVLQTWRRI
+769 MAGKVLHTWRRI
-781 IDGELDAGG
+781 IDGETDAGN

-809 NIFHEYGAWL
+809 NIFHEYGVWL

-832 DDTSKV
+832 DDNSKV

-873 ANNLISYYLDSV
+873 ANDLISYYLDSV

-895 KEILSKSYETYRSLQ
+895 KGILSKSYETYRALQ

-939 LGGSHGTEFSY
+939 LGGSHGAEFSY
-950 DLEKIVSRIEPYEQS
+950 DVEKILSRIEPFEQS

-1012 SGPGSTSIFHATP
+1012 SGPSSTSVIN

-1049 MDNRLECT
+1049 MDNRLERT
-1057 SGLLERFGSW
+1057 SELLDRFGSW
-1067 YDLSEVLGLI
+1067 YDLSEVLCLI
-1077 PESWSIDQISGFL
+1077 PESWSVDHISGFL

-1103 AMITKALSGAE
+1103 VMITKALSGAE

-1125 CSELGPQMD
+1125 CSELGPQVD
-1134 TGQ
+1134 TGL

>member
-1 MGTSAAEVLHF
+1 MYVGTSAAEVLHF
-12 VSVPAD
+12 VSIPAD
-18 AADESFTPTY
+18 AADESLTPTY
-28 IFASRREP
+28 MFATRREP
-36 QSTQGNNANQGS
+36 QSTQGNNATQGS

-62 VCILCNNTLNFYTLP
+62 VCILCNNTLTFYSLP
-77 ELSPAFNTVVSN
+77 ELSPAFNTIVSN

-99 NGAKQDIAETVMI
+99 YDAKQDIAETVMI

-122 IGDAPVRVKDIEF
+122 IGGAPVRVKDIEF
-135 PGCLASARRENYAC
+135 PGCLASARRENFAC

-180 SGRVSG
+180 SGRV
-186 RVEDISHAFEPRTS
+186 EDISHAFEPRTS
-200 SNSISGRHG
+200 RNPVSGRPG
-209 LSDPNIDAKPH
+209 LSDSNIDAKPH
-220 NRSTSLGTFVAAIG
+220 SRSTSLGTFVAAIG
-234 KRQGTPTSTSRERQE
+234 KRQGTPTSTSRERQA
-249 RKHLE
+249 RKNLD

-267 ARRSLSTSRSPSRNS
+267 ARRSISTSRSPSRQS
-282 PSPEKPLP
+282 PSPEKPIP
-290 PPPEQRNPQKA
+290 PPSEHPSSQKA
-301 VPTISSKMSPNLR
+301 IPTISSKLPSNLR

-325 LLTIGTTPTEPGVG
+325 LLTTGTTPTEPGVG
-339 LFVNL
+339 LIVNL

-358 PTAVVVDTNEPGLES
+358 PTAVVVDMNEPGLES
-373 SSQSNGG
+373 SSQSIGG

-400 SIEIQKWSMS
+400 SIEIQKWSMG
-410 GDYQK
+410 GDDQK

-422 HLRVDDSL
+422 NLSADDNLASA
-430 GSESSYKNGLGSVH
+430 SSYKHGLGGVH
-444 TAITVPFPEVG
+444 TTITVPFAEVG

-462 LKLRSNRIGV
+462 LKLPNGKIGTI
-472 KADGEE
+472 ADDEE
-478 KPVLEDW
+478 KPGLEDW

-507 VVWSGDKIWWIV
+507 VVWSGNKIWWV
-519 RNPLAMRLDAAVNH
+519 VKNPLAMRLDAAINY
-533 ALGTFDDTS
+533 ALGIIDDTS
-542 TTTFGVNRNRLIE
+542 STTLDVNRNRLIE

-592 PPASLTT
+592 PPVSLKP
-599 HDRHNRIIGELLMES
+599 HDKQNGIIGDLLMES
-614 RTDPRVILNLLP
+614 STDPRVILTLVPVLRE
-626 LLHGEITE
+626 EITE

-643 GLVWVIEHFWSTV
+643 GLVWVIEYFWSTI
-656 SRKSQPSAERI
+656 SSSSQSSEERI
-667 LDLKNREMIDL
+667 LDLRTGEMIDL
-678 LKQYLFAWRQRKGFG
+678 LKRYLFAWRQRKGFG
-693 STEDEAEVSQT
+693 STENEAEVSQT
-704 VDAAILHVLLH
+704 VDAAILHLLLH
-715 SDKLHLGGSSG
+715 SDKLHLDGSAG
-726 FSSSKAELYSL
+726 IPSSRAELYSL

-744 FDRAVALLEK
+744 FDRAVTLLEK
-754 YQRLFVLSRL
+754 YDRLFVLSRL

-769 MAEKVLQTWRRI
+769 MAEKVLHTWRRI
-781 IDGELDAGG
+781 IDGEKDAEN

-809 NIFHEYGAWL
+809 SIFHEYGVWL
-819 ATRNP
+819 ARRNP

-832 DDTSKV
+832 DDYSKV
-838 KLPPHEVVALLQE
+838 KLLPHEVVALLQE

-873 ANNLISYYLDSV
+873 ANDLISYYLDSV

-895 KEILSKSYETYRSLQ
+895 KEILSKSYETYRALQ

-939 LGGSHGTEFSY
+939 LGGSHGADFSY
-950 DLEKIVSRIEPYEQS
+950 DVENILSRIEPFEQS

-1007 IFYPA
+1007 IFYPI
-1012 SGPGSTSIFHATP
+1012 SGPSSTSVIHST
-1025 AAEGEDQQ
+1025 EGEDQQ

-1049 MDNRLECT
+1049 MDNRLERT
-1057 SGLLERFGSW
+1057 SELLERFGSW
-1067 YDLSEVLGLI
+1067 YDVSEVLGLI
-1077 PESWSIDQISGFL
+1077 PESWSVDYISGFL

-1125 CSELGPQMD
+1125 CSKLGPQVD
-1134 TGQ
+1134 IGQ

>member
-1 MGTSAAEVLHF
+1 MYVGTSAAEVLHF
-12 VSVPAD
+12 VSIPAN
-18 AADESFTPTY
+18 AADESLNPTY
-28 IFASRREP
+28 MFATRREP
-36 QSTQGNNANQGS
+36 QSTQGNNANQAS
-48 PGVQQILPLSGSKK
+48 PGVQQILPLSGCKK
-62 VCILCNNTLNFYTLP
+62 VCILCNNTLTFYSLP
-77 ELSPAFNTVVSN
+77 ELSPAFNTIVSN

-99 NGAKQDIAETVMI
+99 NDAKQDIAETVMI

-122 IGDAPVRVKDIEF
+122 IGDAPVRIKDIEF
-135 PGCLASARRENYAC
+135 PGCLASARRENFAC

-172 SSLDESSG
+172 SSLDESLG
-180 SGRVSG
+180 NG
-186 RVEDISHAFEPRTS
+186 RVEDISHAFESRTS
-200 SNSISGRHG
+200 SNSVSGRPG

-267 ARRSLSTSRSPSRNS
+267 ARRSVSTSRSPSRQS

-290 PPPEQRNPQKA
+290 PPPEQPSSQKP
-301 VPTISSKMSPNLR
+301 VPIISSKISSNLR

-325 LLTIGTTPTEPGVG
+325 LLTTGTTPTEPGVG

-358 PTAVVVDTNEPGLES
+358 PTAVVVDMNEPDLES
-373 SSQSNGG
+373 SLQSNGG

-394 TPHDHP
+394 TPHDQP
-400 SIEIQKWSMS
+400 SIEVQKWSM
-410 GDYQK
+410 GGEDQK
-415 EWLDVPV
+415 EWLDVPADPS
-422 HLRVDDSL
+422 LGDSL
-430 GSESSYKNGLGSVH
+430 GSDSCYKYGLGGVH
-444 TAITVPFPEVG
+444 TTITVPFPEVG
-455 ASLRASR
+455 ANLRASR
-462 LKLRSNRIGV
+462 LKLPSDRIGIISN
-472 KADGEE
+472 GEE
-478 KPVLEDW
+478 NPVSVLEDW

-507 VVWSGDKIWWIV
+507 VLWSGDKIWWVV
-519 RNPLAMRLDAAVNH
+519 RNPLAMRLDAAINQ
-533 ALGTFDDTS
+533 ALGIIDDNS
-542 TTTFGVNRNRLIE
+542 TTTLDVNQNRLIE

-576 IRQKISLILFC
+576 IRQKICLILFC

-592 PPASLTT
+592 PPMSLKI
-599 HDRHNRIIGELLMES
+599 HDKQNRIIGELLMES
-614 RTDPRVILNLLP
+614 NTDPRVILTLVP
-626 LLHGEITE
+626 LLREEVTE

-643 GLVWVIEHFWSTV
+643 GLVWVIEHFWPTI
-656 SRKSQPSAERI
+656 SRKSQPSEERI
-667 LDLKNREMIDL
+667 LDLRSVEMVDL
-678 LKQYLFAWRQRKGFG
+678 LKRYLFAWRQRKGFG

-704 VDAAILHVLLH
+704 VDAAILHLLLH
-715 SDKLHLGGSSG
+715 SDKVHLSGSAG
-726 FSSSKAELYSL
+726 FPSSKTELYSL

-754 YQRLFVLSRL
+754 HQRLFVLSRL

-769 MAEKVLQTWRRI
+769 MAGKVLHTWRRI
-781 IDGELDAGG
+781 IEGEADAGN

-809 NIFHEYGAWL
+809 NMFHEYGVWL

-824 ALGVQVYT
+824 TLGVQVYT
-832 DDTSKV
+832 DDNSKV

-873 ANNLISYYLDSV
+873 ANDLISYYLDSV

-895 KEILSKSYETYRSLQ
+895 KEILSKSYETYRALQ

-939 LGGSHGTEFSY
+939 LGGSHGAEFSY
-950 DLEKIVSRIEPYEQS
+950 DVEKILSRIEPFEQS

-1012 SGPGSTSIFHATP
+1012 SGPSSTPIIR
-1025 AAEGEDQQ
+1025 AAEGEDKQ

-1049 MDNRLECT
+1049 MDNRLERT
-1057 SGLLERFGSW
+1057 SELLERFGSW

-1077 PESWSIDQISGFL
+1077 PESWSVDHISGFL

-1120 KFVEK
+1120 KYVEK
-1125 CSELGPQMD
+1125 CSEMGPQVD